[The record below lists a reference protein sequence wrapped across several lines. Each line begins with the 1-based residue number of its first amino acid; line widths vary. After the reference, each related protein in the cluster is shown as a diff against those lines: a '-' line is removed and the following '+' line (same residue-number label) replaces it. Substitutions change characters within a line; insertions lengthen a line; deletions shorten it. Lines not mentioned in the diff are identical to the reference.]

1 MIVRELV
8 TRLGFSVNDGQMKR
22 YESGV
27 NNIKSSAEGAANSFR
42 NMFAAFVGFSAL
54 QSLAKTADSM
64 QSLEARIGMLPQTV
78 GEAGDAF
85 DIIARKA
92 SDSRSSIEA
101 YGTLYVRLAGATK
114 DYLTTQDDVLQV
126 TDAISNAL
134 VVGGANAAEA
144 SSAVLQLSQAFQ
156 KGKLDGD
163 EFRAFMETMS
173 TDLKTKLAEQLGAKD
188 AGDLFKLSSSG
199 QLTAKKLAFAFK
211 NLAPAINKQMMSIPM
226 TIGQATTIVV
236 NKWDAFINRL
246 NRKSGA
252 VTSVANFMLAGM
264 DKLESGLEK
273 MVEFFGGATNAI
285 KIFGIALM
293 AVFAPSAYAAGVIAF
308 TALFQPLI
316 WSVLGTF
323 LAFVALAVVLEDV
336 YQFFTGGESVLGD
349 FVEWLNSGTI
359 AADAMKHILTGL
371 AIALGAV
378 AVGFTIAWI
387 AALSGP
393 LLIIAGITAVMA
405 LLLAFKDK
413 IAEAFGGLKE
423 FFGFGGNVNMSAS
436 KVAGAAT
443 SAGGTG
449 GGSQT
454 TKNIT
459 INQELP
465 PGTAPETAAAA
476 RGATEQAL
484 SADSGDLS
492 RQMALY

>member
-8 TRLGFSVNDGQMKR
+8 TRLGFAVNDGNLKK

-27 NNIKSSAEGAANSFR
+27 NNIKSSAENAANSFR
-42 NMFAAFVGFSAL
+42 NMFGAFLGLSAL
-54 QSLAKTADSM
+54 KSIATTADTM
-64 QSLEARIGMLPQTV
+64 QSLEARVGMLPQTV
-78 GEAGDAF
+78 GAAGDAF

-134 VVGGANAAEA
+134 VVGGANAVEA

-163 EFRAFMETMS
+163 EFRSFMETMS

-188 AGDLFKLSSSG
+188 AGDLFKMSSSG

-211 NLAPAINKQMMSIPM
+211 NLAPVINKQMMSIPM
-226 TIGQATTIVV
+226 TIGQAVTIVG
-236 NKWDAFINRL
+236 NKWDSFINRL
-246 NRKSGA
+246 NRKSGT
-252 VTSVANFMLAGM
+252 VTKIADFILVGM
-264 DKLESGLEK
+264 NKAEAALEK
-273 MVEFFGGATNAI
+273 FVDFFGGATQVI
-285 KIFGIALM
+285 KLFGITLLVAFGPAVISAVVGGIM
-293 AVFAPSAYAAGVIAF
+293 AIF
-308 TALFQPLI
+308 TAGGALFAVLLI
-316 WSVLGTF
+316 LG
-323 LAFVALAVVLEDV
+323 LVLEDV

-349 FVEWLNSGTI
+349 FVEWMNSGSM
-359 AADAMKHILTGL
+359 AASIMKGILESLVLVLGML
-371 AIALGAV
+371 AI
-378 AVGFTIAWI
+378 GFTIAWL

-393 LLIIAGITAVMA
+393 MLITAAILAVMA
-405 LLLAFKDK
+405 LMLRFKDK

-423 FFGFGGNVNMSAS
+423 FFGFGGNVNVSAS

-449 GGSQT
+449 SNQQV

-459 INQELP
+459 VNQELP

-476 RGATEQAL
+476 RSATEQAL